1 MADRGER
8 NESPVLWRDG
18 ESLPDSLVK
27 IIISPLAL
35 VPAHLIRVL
44 AILGWLPPDFLASA
58 SACQS
63 LFDPFLLPRFEI
75 KGVLLSFFYNVFL

>member
-35 VPAHLIRVL
+35 VPADLIRVL
-44 AILGWLPPDFLASA
+44 AILGWLPPDFLAS
-58 SACQS
+58 SFACQS
-63 LFDPFLLPRFEI
+63 LFDSLLLARLDV
-75 KGVLLSFFYNVFL
+75 KGMFFSFFYDVFL